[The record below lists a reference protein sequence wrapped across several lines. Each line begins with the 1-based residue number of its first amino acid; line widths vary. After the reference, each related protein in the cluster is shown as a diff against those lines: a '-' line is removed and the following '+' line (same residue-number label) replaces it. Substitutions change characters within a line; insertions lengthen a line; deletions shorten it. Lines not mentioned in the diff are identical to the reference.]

1 MKIKVSSQEKP
12 RYEEEVEVY
21 SLTYN
26 FKSAGFEMEAGGY
39 LIPASQRFNPIHLH
53 VQWTTLFVRF
63 EKAQEAEAFCSWL
76 KRANI
81 DAEYSFRHMLD

>member
-12 RYEEEVEVY
+12 RYEEEVEFY

-26 FKSAGFEMEAGGY
+26 FKSAEFEMQAGDH

-53 VQWTTLFVRF
+53 VQWTTLFVGV
-63 EKAQEAEAFCSWL
+63 EKSEEAEAFCSWL
-76 KRANI
+76 KRASG
-81 DAEYSFRHMLD
+81 DAEYSFTHMLD